1 MVKLRSAESAGKVIL
16 SRSSGQ
22 SWSAQF
28 DAYFVP
34 VHDRAW
40 RDISISKN
48 LVRFSN
54 EISRS
59 TTRYF
64 FKISSPSRNSR
75 FDGTNSRSRL
85 EARDVE
91 DTNLDLVSNHEIKKI
106 LISSRK
112 KTRSLFIFFAEIFC
126 AIISKHC
133 FFHFHLAYM

>member
-1 MVKLRSAESAGKVIL
+1 MQRRGFASGAILAGAIFMAKLRSAESAGKVIL

-54 EISRS
+54 EISHS
-59 TTRYF
+59 TTKYF
-64 FKISSPSRNSR
+64 FQNLVPSRNSR
-75 FDGTNSRSRL
+75 FDGKNSQSRLEALDVEDKKSRSRL
-85 EARDVE
+85 EPRD
-91 DTNLDLVSNHEIKKI
+91 
-106 LISSRK
+106 
-112 KTRSLFIFFAEIFC
+112 
-126 AIISKHC
+126 
-133 FFHFHLAYM
+133 